1 MNDIII
7 GAKGLARSYSRGS
20 EQVHALRAVDLSI
33 GRGEFISIVGPSGSG
48 KSTLLHLLGLLET
61 PSAGSISL
69 EGREM
74 TGLKERDLV
83 KERRG
88 SIGFVFQQFL
98 LLPTLTV
105 EENIELPLLF
115 SRKPVSKDRIAG
127 IMEMLELSHRAR
139 HLPHQLSGGEMQ
151 RVSIGRALVNEPRVI
166 MADEPTGNLDT
177 ATADKIYS
185 LFKRLNQGGLS
196 LIVVT
201 HNMELAGRA
210 DRVIRLRDGQILNNY
225 NPSPGVSGAPQGTPL
240 YTIM

>member
-1 MNDIII
+1 MRDTII
-7 GAKGLARSYSRGS
+7 AARGLSKSYRRGS
-20 EQVHALRAVDLSI
+20 ENVHALRATDLSV
-33 GRGEFISIVGPSGSG
+33 GKGEFVSIVGPSGSG

-61 PSAGSISL
+61 PSSGRISL
-69 EGREM
+69 QGRE
-74 TGLKERDLV
+74 TSWLKERDLV
-83 KERRG
+83 KVRRG

-115 SRKPVSKDRIAG
+115 SRKSVNKDRIAG
-127 IMEMLELSHRAR
+127 IMEMLELTHRAR

-151 RVSIGRALVNEPRVI
+151 RVSIGRALVNEPGII

-185 LFKRLNQGGLS
+185 LFKRLNEGGLS

-210 DRVIRLRDGQILNNY
+210 DRVIRLRDGQII
-225 NPSPGVSGAPQGTPL
+225 SD
-240 YTIM
+240 

>member
-1 MNDIII
+1 MNNAIIT
-7 GAKGLARSYSRGS
+7 AKELAKSYSRGS

-33 GRGEFISIVGPSGSG
+33 GRGEFVSIVGPSGSG

-74 TGLKERDLV
+74 AGLKEGDLV
-83 KERRG
+83 RERRG

-115 SRKPVSKDRIAG
+115 SRKPVIKEKITG
-127 IMEMLELSHRAR
+127 IMDMLELSHRAR

-177 ATADKIYS
+177 ATSDRIYG
-185 LFKRLNQGGLS
+185 LFKKLNADGLS

-201 HNMELAGRA
+201 HNMELAGKA
-210 DRVIRLRDGQILNNY
+210 DRVVRLRDGRII
-225 NPSPGVSGAPQGTPL
+225 SD
-240 YTIM
+240 